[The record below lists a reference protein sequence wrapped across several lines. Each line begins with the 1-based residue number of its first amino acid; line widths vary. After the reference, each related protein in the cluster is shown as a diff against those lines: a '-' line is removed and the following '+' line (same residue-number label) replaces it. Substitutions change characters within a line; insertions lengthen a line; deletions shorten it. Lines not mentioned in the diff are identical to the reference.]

1 MSLGTQIIVSMFNG
15 VLLKLCQLPND
26 LRHKFAISIFT
37 MGFEECFAQLQNN
50 YRVILKIHTQ
60 KASPVYVNWLKQ
72 FGFGKILIAVV
83 DAVRCI
89 ENLHINVDI
98 IV

>member
-1 MSLGTQIIVSMFNG
+1 
-15 VLLKLCQLPND
+15 
-26 LRHKFAISIFT
+26 

-89 ENLHINVDI
+89 
-98 IV
+98 

>member
-1 MSLGTQIIVSMFNG
+1 MSLGTQTILSMLKE

-26 LRHKFAISIFT
+26 LRQRFAISKFT

-60 KASPVYVNWLKQ
+60 KSKPVYVN
-72 FGFGKILIAVV
+72 
-83 DAVRCI
+83 
-89 ENLHINVDI
+89 
-98 IV
+98 